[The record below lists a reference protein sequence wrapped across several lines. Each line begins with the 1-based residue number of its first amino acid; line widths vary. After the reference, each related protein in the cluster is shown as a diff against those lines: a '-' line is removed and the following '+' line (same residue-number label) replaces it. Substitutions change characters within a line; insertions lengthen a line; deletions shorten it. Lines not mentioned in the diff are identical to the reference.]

1 MPSVLVEISVLTLLS
16 GPHDESSLDCWH
28 AVSCF
33 WSIFLY
39 FIMCVKGRKKTVTFW
54 ICLSVSTHFTAVIF
68 FSQRSHVLTNE
79 PCKGGQ
85 AGLVIVLVRTGA
97 RCVWSHP
104 AVLFVISQPRPAQ
117 KTWSTTQ
124 TKNEKHRLSHK
135 VHAQDENTQIQKAG
149 RNFFGTVFS
158 TEHLP
163 IMTSVKLGKY
173 IQHLFPG
180 LYNRCHEYQTLMPH
194 NQQAISNIQQRP
206 SRSAFV

>member
-1 MPSVLVEISVLTLLS
+1 MKAAWTAGTLSHVFGVFFFIALCVWKVEKN
-16 GPHDESSLDCWH
+16 P
-28 AVSCF
+28 
-33 WSIFLY
+33 
-39 FIMCVKGRKKTVTFW
+39 VTFW

-85 AGLVIVLVRTGA
+85 AGLVIVLVRTVA

-117 KTWSTTQ
+117 KTRSTTQ

-149 RNFFGTVFS
+149 RNYFGTVFS
-158 TEHLP
+158 TEQLP

-180 LYNRCHEYQTLMPH
+180 LYNRCREYQTLMPH
-194 NQQAISNIQQRP
+194 NQQPISNIQQRP